1 MNSKLQSLYDE
12 IDEKI
17 TELINAEEDWIEDT
31 LHEAK
36 DDVLMNCEL
45 EEFAEKN
52 NISNVADLLQSNL
65 LDAEKKKEIL
75 IAWADSLSDL
85 ADIYVDVDL

>member
-17 TELINAEEDWIEDT
+17 TELISTEEDWIEDT
-31 LHEAK
+31 LAEAK

-52 NISNVADLLQSNL
+52 NISNVTDLLQSNL
-65 LDAEKKKEIL
+65 LDDEKKKEIL
-75 IAWADSLSDL
+75 IAWADSLSEL
-85 ADIYVDVDL
+85 ADIYVDIDF